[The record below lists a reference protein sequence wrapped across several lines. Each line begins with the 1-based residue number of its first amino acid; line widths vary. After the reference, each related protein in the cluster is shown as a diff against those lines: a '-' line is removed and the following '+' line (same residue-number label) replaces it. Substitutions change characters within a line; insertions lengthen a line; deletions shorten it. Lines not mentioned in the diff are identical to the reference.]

1 MLDSTGIETNEAA
14 GRLEAILGLSVPET
28 HRYIYDEAKRI
39 ADEILIP
46 AANLHDREES
56 FPEDQVRILAQGGF
70 MGILAPKEFGGQG
83 LDNLALT
90 LALEEINRG
99 CASTGVTLSVH
110 NSLLSSPLLHLGTEE
125 QKARF
130 FPGLASGESM
140 GAYAITE
147 PDHGSDALSIETTC
161 RREGDEWILNGT
173 KAWITNGSRAGT
185 IITFATMDP
194 ALRSKGIN
202 AFVVDP
208 TMPGFSVGKKE
219 LKLGI
224 RGSDTV
230 QLVFDEMRVPAE
242 NLLGEEGQG
251 FKIAMHTLD
260 GGRIGI
266 ATQAVGIAQACL
278 DVAVDFAEGHEMF
291 GRRLADNQLVS
302 HKIADMA
309 TRIEASRLLTYR
321 AALLKDAGK
330 PHSRQ
335 ASMAKLSSSEIAND
349 AARMALEIHGGA
361 GIGRQSPIERL
372 FRDAKI
378 CEIYE
383 GTSQIQRL
391 VISRH
396 VRPDRG

>member
-1 MLDSTGIETNEAA
+1 MLDSTGVEIDAE
-14 GRLEAILGLSVPET
+14 GRLGAILGVSVPET
-28 HRYIYDEAKRI
+28 HRQMYEDARKF
-39 ADEILIP
+39 ADEVLIP
-46 AANLHDREES
+46 AANRHDLEES
-56 FPEDQVRILAQGGF
+56 FPEEEVNALAEMGF
-70 MGILAPKEFGGQG
+70 MGILAPENFGGMG
-83 LDNLALT
+83 LDNLALA

-110 NSLLSSPLLHLGTEE
+110 NSLLSSPLLHFGTEE
-125 QKARF
+125 QKERF
-130 FPGLASGESM
+130 FPGLASGKSL

-161 RREGDEWILNGT
+161 RKEGDEWILNGT

-194 ALRSKGIN
+194 SLRSKGIN

-208 TMPGFSVGKKE
+208 SMPGYSVGKKE
-219 LKLGI
+219 SKLGI

-230 QLVFDEMRVPAE
+230 QLVYEEMRVPAE

-278 DVAVDFAEGHEMF
+278 DTAVEFAEGHEMF

-309 TRIEASRLLTYR
+309 MRIEAARLLTLR
-321 AALLKDAGK
+321 AAMLKDAGV

-335 ASMAKLSSSEIAND
+335 ASMAKLSASEIAND

-361 GIGRQSPIERL
+361 GIGRQSAIERL

-396 VRPDRG
+396 VRPDRS

>member
-1 MLDSTGIETNEAA
+1 MLDSTGTEIDTA
-14 GRLEAILGLSVPET
+14 GRLNAILGVSVPET
-28 HRYIYDEAKRI
+28 HQQMYEEAKRF
-39 ADEILIP
+39 ADEVLIP
-46 AANLHDREES
+46 AADRHDREES
-56 FPEDQVRILAQGGF
+56 FPESQVSSLAEKGY
-70 MGILAPKEFGGQG
+70 MGILAPKKFGGMG

-110 NSLLSSPLLHLGTEE
+110 NSLLSSPLLHFGTEE
-125 QKARF
+125 QQERF
-130 FPGLASGESM
+130 FPGLASGKSL

-161 RREGDEWILNGT
+161 RKEGDEWILNGT

-260 GGRIGI
+260 GGRVGI

-278 DVAVDFAEGHEMF
+278 DAAVEFSEGHEMF

-309 TRIEASRLLTYR
+309 TRIEASRLLTLR
-321 AALLKDAGK
+321 AAMLKDAGA

-335 ASMAKLSSSEIAND
+335 ASMAKLSASEIAND

-361 GIGRQSPIERL
+361 GIGRQAPIERL

-391 VISRH
+391 VIARH

>member
-1 MLDSTGIETNEAA
+1 MRDDETSAGIDGSLGAMLGTT
-14 GRLEAILGLSVPET
+14 LSPEHSKLQQT
-28 HRYIYDEAKRI
+28 CREF
-39 ADEILIP
+39 ADEVLIP
-46 AANLHDREES
+46 AADLHDREES
-56 FPEDQVRILAQGGF
+56 YPARNVDRLAKLGM
-70 MGILAPKEFGGQG
+70 MGILAPVRFGGLG
-83 LDNLALT
+83 MDNLGLC

-110 NSLLSSPLLHLGTEE
+110 NSLLSSPLLHFGTEAQQE
-125 QKARF
+125 KF
-130 FPGLASGESM
+130 FPRLASGESL

-147 PDHGSDALSIETTC
+147 PDHGSDAVGIETTC
-161 RREGDEWILNGT
+161 RREGDEWVLNGT
-173 KAWITNGSRAGT
+173 KAWITNGSHAT
-185 IITFATMDP
+185 IIITFATIDP
-194 ALRSKGIN
+194 SMRSRGIH
-202 AFVVDP
+202 AFVIEN

-219 LKLGI
+219 KKLGI

-266 ATQAVGIAQACL
+266 ATQGVGIAQACL
-278 DVAVDFAEGHEMF
+278 DATVSFAEGHQMF
-291 GRRLADNQLVS
+291 GRKLADNQLAS

-309 TRIEASRLLTYR
+309 TRIEAARLLTVR
-321 AALLKDAGK
+321 AALLKDAGL

-335 ASMAKLSSSEIAND
+335 ASMAKLSASEIAND

-361 GIGRQSPIERL
+361 GLGRQNPVERL

-378 CEIYE
+378 TEIYE

-391 VISRH
+391 VIARH
-396 VRPDRG
+396 VRPGRG

>member
-28 HRYIYDEAKRI
+28 HRHIYDEAKRI

-110 NSLLSSPLLHLGTEE
+110 NSLLSSPLLHFGTEE

-242 NLLGEEGQG
+242 NLLGEEGHG

-278 DVAVDFAEGHEMF
+278 DVAVEFAEGHEMF
-291 GRRLADNQLVS
+291 GRRLADN
-302 HKIADMA
+302 
-309 TRIEASRLLTYR
+309 
-321 AALLKDAGK
+321 
-330 PHSRQ
+330 
-335 ASMAKLSSSEIAND
+335 
-349 AARMALEIHGGA
+349 
-361 GIGRQSPIERL
+361 
-372 FRDAKI
+372 
-378 CEIYE
+378 
-383 GTSQIQRL
+383 
-391 VISRH
+391 
-396 VRPDRG
+396 